1 MRKVIQKLFLI
12 VLMTGVSL
20 SVYSVDNVITGKV
33 MDATTNEALIGVNVN
48 VQGTT
53 IGAITNTDGSYQ
65 IKVPEKNAVLVIS
78 YIGYITQNIAV
89 KNMKVIN
96 VLLHEDSQSLEE
108 VVVVGY
114 GKQKKESI
122 LGAISTVNTKDLLK
136 SPTSNISQS
145 LAGKI
150 PGLITAQSQ
159 GQPGYDDAQ
168 LYIRGRASFASDN
181 APLVLVDGVERSF
194 SQISPDDIEQISV
207 LKDASLTAVY
217 GVRGAN
223 GVILVTTKRGSNT
236 KPQVSLTANLST
248 QTPTRTPQYL
258 DSYNSV
264 LLLNEA
270 LTNDGL
276 APQYSAQDLAYYKQS
291 VNGTL
296 TGNLKYL
303 YPNVDWYSQ
312 ALNKTAP
319 SEQYSLNVSG
329 GTARMRYYTS
339 LSYFNQ
345 GGLYKNTNNYD
356 YGNSSNAN
364 YRRYSF
370 RANLDFALTKQ
381 FNLSVNLGTRF
392 EDRHGPNV
400 SETTTSNEVF
410 YELNR
415 TPGWVFPV
423 QWPNGLYGGSAFAKN
438 NIVGRLAKGGFHDMV
453 SNINE
458 TSFIATHELDFI
470 TKGLSAKAMLSMDYY
485 SDYDRRF
492 SAGFATYEYNTA
504 LGGDLMDKGSYTQ
517 FNEDTPLTNYANN
530 QTTSMKTY
538 MEFALN
544 YKRTF
549 GRNEVTGLAL
559 YNQND
564 YRYQADIP
572 KRYQGI
578 VGRVTYNFDHRYY
591 TEANFG
597 YNGSENFAKGRR
609 FGIFPSISLGWM
621 ISNENF
627 MKKQD
632 LIELLKLRATYGE
645 VGNDN
650 YTVNGIESRFL
661 YVSSWIQ
668 GGGYTFGS
676 TNVQPGIY
684 EGMYPNSLVTWE
696 RAKKYNIALE
706 AGLKKQLLTMNLDF
720 FYESRNDI
728 LTNYGTLASWL
739 AVDMAPA
746 NLGKATN
753 KGFELE
759 LKHRNTIG
767 KVNYFVNA
775 SFSRAVNQINFKD
788 EPAGMP
794 LSQKTEGHSINQYFG
809 LVADGFFTSQQQID
823 QSPKQTFGAVKV
835 GDLKYVDVNK
845 DGLIDDRDIT
855 FIGYSDIPQNTY
867 SLTLGADYK
876 GISFSFMFQ
885 GVGEVSRYYDAE
897 TMYAF
902 VNGGKVRTQHLNRWN
917 PNESVDY
924 NLKNATYPLLHYG
937 STGANNQ
944 RLNSFFLQDGSFIRL
959 KNVEIGY
966 TFPKS
971 ISSAVLTNEIRVFA
985 NGNNLITWDK
995 LNNLIDPESNGSN
1008 KYPIMSVYNVGV
1020 NIKF

>member
-1 MRKVIQKLFLI
+1 MKLLL
-12 VLMTGVSL
+12 VTVMMGVSL
-20 SVYSVDNVITGKV
+20 YTYSADIIVTGRVLEAGTNVP
-33 MDATTNEALIGVNVN
+33 LPGVNVSI
-48 VQGTT
+48 QGGNGGT
-53 IGAITNTDGSYQ
+53 ITNLDGRFQ
-65 IKVPEKNAVLVIS
+65 IKAAEKGSVLVVS
-78 YIGYITQNIAV
+78 YIGFITQNIPV
-89 KNMKVIN
+89 DNNSTFN
-96 VLLHEDSQSLEE
+96 VLLREDSQNLEE

-114 GKQKKESI
+114 GKQKKESV
-122 LGAISTVNTKDLLK
+122 LGAISTVSTKDLLK
-136 SPTSNISQS
+136 SPTSNIGQS
-145 LAGKI
+145 LTGKI
-150 PGLITAQSQ
+150 PGLITSQSQ
-159 GQPGYDDAQ
+159 GQPGYDDVQ
-168 LYIRGRASFASDN
+168 LFIRGRASFASDN
-181 APLVLVDGVERSF
+181 APLILVDGVERTY
-194 SQISPDDIEQISV
+194 SQISPDDIEHVSV
-207 LKDASLTAVY
+207 LKDASATAVY

-223 GVILVTTKRGSNT
+223 GVVLITTKRGSDS
-236 KPQVSLTANLST
+236 KPSVSFSANLST
-248 QTPTRTPQYL
+248 QSPTRTPQFL

-270 LTNDGL
+270 LSNDGL
-276 APQYSAQDLAYYKQS
+276 APQYSAADVEKYRQS

-296 TGNLKYL
+296 TGNDKYL
-303 YPNVDWYSQ
+303 YPNVDWYNE
-312 ALNKTAP
+312 ALNKSAP
-319 SEQYSLNVSG
+319 SQQYSVNVAG
-329 GTARMRYYTS
+329 GTKRMKYFTS
-339 LSYFNQ
+339 LTYFNQ
-345 GGLYKNTNNYD
+345 EGLYKNTDNYD
-356 YGNSSNAN
+356 YGNSSNAS
-364 YRRYSF
+364 YKRYSF
-370 RANLDFALTKQ
+370 RANLDFALTQKL
-381 FNLSVNLGTRF
+381 NLAVNIGTRF
-392 EDRHGPNV
+392 ENRHGPNV
-400 SETTTSNEVF
+400 GESSTSNEVF

-423 QWPNGLYGGSAFAKN
+423 QYPNGLSGGSAFAKN
-438 NIVGRLAKGGFHDMV
+438 NIVAKLQKGGFHDMV

-470 TKGLSAKAMLSMDYY
+470 TKGLSAKAMLSMDYF

-504 LGGDLMDKGSYTQ
+504 LAGDLMEKSSYNQ

-544 YKRTF
+544 YNRTF
-549 GRNEVTGLAL
+549 GNNEVTGLFL

-578 VGRVTYNFDHRYY
+578 VGRATYNYDRRYY
-591 TEANFG
+591 TELNFG

-609 FGIFPSISLGWM
+609 FGLFPSLSMGWM

-627 MKKQD
+627 LKNQNF
-632 LIELLKLRATYGE
+632 LELLKLRATYGE

-650 YTVNGIESRFL
+650 YNNARFL

-668 GGGYTFGS
+668 GGGYTFGA
-676 TNVQPGIY
+676 TNNQSGIY
-684 EGMYPNSLVTWE
+684 EGMFPNSMVTWE
-696 RAKKYNIALE
+696 RAKKYNVALE
-706 AGLKKQLLTMNLDF
+706 AGIKKQLLIMNIDL

-759 LKHRNTIG
+759 LKHRNNIG
-767 KVNYFVNA
+767 KVNYYINTA
-775 SFSRAVNQINFKD
+775 FSRAVNQIDYKD
-788 EPAGMP
+788 EPTGMP
-794 LSQKTEGHSINQYFG
+794 ASQKREGHAINQYYG
-809 LVADGFFTSQQQID
+809 MVSDGFFTSQEQID
-823 QSPKQTFGAVKV
+823 NSPKQTFGPVQV
-835 GDLKYVDVNK
+835 GDLKYVDVNE
-845 DGLIDDRDIT
+845 DNLIDDRDIT
-855 FIGYSDIPQNTY
+855 FIGYSDIPQNSY
-867 SLTLGADYK
+867 SLSAGVDYK

-885 GVGEVSRYYDAE
+885 GVSEISRYYDAE

-902 VNGGKVRTQHLNRWN
+902 VNGGKVREQHLNRWN
-917 PNESVDY
+917 PAETVAN
-924 NLKNATYPLLHYG
+924 NLANATYPLLHYG
-937 STGANNQ
+937 STGTNNQ
-944 RLNSFFLQDGSFIRL
+944 RLNTFFIQDGSFLRL

-966 TFPKS
+966 TLPTDVSKKLF
-971 ISSAVLTNEIRVFA
+971 TQEIRIFA